1 MITPRMGFVIYGVHK
16 DGLKDPMG
24 NLFIDEKVIAQS
36 KKALND
42 RGVELVE
49 YPIVVAT
56 KEEARLALK
65 TMKDDEKID
74 GVILFSGTWIW
85 ASNMIAAI
93 RDYGMTEKAFAS
105 GPIRDRR
112 DGDQWAAWFCM
123 EPSWK

>member
-49 YPIVVAT
+49 YHDFPSI
-56 KEEARLALK
+56 
-65 TMKDDEKID
+65 
-74 GVILFSGTWIW
+74 
-85 ASNMIAAI
+85 
-93 RDYGMTEKAFAS
+93 TE
-105 GPIRDRR
+105 
-112 DGDQWAAWFCM
+112 
-123 EPSWK
+123 